1 MKDVLDNITTKE
13 SNYLSMGIDNYLE
26 KYEYATHNNFI
37 DRDKYLLA
45 WYEFNNEGDIVDEL
59 NGYFLVCVG
68 KTFNLNNKIVCV
80 DINSS
85 VYKEISDSDYL
96 YLGDIINC
104 DAVLLYSLMNN
115 LFKFKTIDNEI
126 YI

>member
-1 MKDVLDNITTKE
+1 M
-13 SNYLSMGIDNYLE
+13 
-26 KYEYATHNNFI
+26 I

-45 WYEFNNEGDIVDEL
+45 WYEFNNEDDIVDEL
-59 NGYFLVCVG
+59 NGYFLVCVV